1 MAVDVAKI
9 TEGRKADRARI
20 SNNAPD
26 LRTLHEMQLIAD
38 SLEAIRGELAGIA
51 HLVGSIATRPK

>member
-9 TEGRKADRARI
+9 VEGRKADRARI

-51 HLVGSIATRPK
+51 HLLGVIAQKPL